1 MGKQAL
7 NLQERRDYVR
17 NIRDLEVSCY
27 QLKRLI
33 GDLQKKRAAIERN
46 KPQTPEAP
54 PTSVNPIIN
63 QIEGNTEMTAYYGQ
77 ITASNMSCLSWLAT
91 IQSM

>member
-54 PTSVNPIIN
+54 PTNVNPIIN
-63 QIEGNTEMTAYYGQ
+63 QIA
-77 ITASNMSCLSWLAT
+77 ASNMSCLSWLAT